1 MTLCALE
8 KKHGENMLTLRAAT
22 HTHYY
27 VPVTPH
33 TAEATALAYIKI
45 IEKPIT
51 RI

>member
-1 MTLCALE
+1 
-8 KKHGENMLTLRAAT
+8 MLTLRAAT

-27 VPVTPH
+27 PVTLY
-33 TAEATALAYIKI
+33 TAEAAALAYIKI